1 MPQATRKVP
10 FQRVTHKL
18 RPKAELVASYCP
30 ACGQL
35 VAASPHVNLV
45 QFVETI
51 HACPQS
57 IAFRGP
63 TPAGYTKRYE

>member
-1 MPQATRKVP
+1 MPQANRRVS

-18 RPKAELVASYCP
+18 RPKAELHASHCP

-35 VAASPHVNLV
+35 VAARPHMHLL

-51 HACPQS
+51 HVCPES
-57 IAFRGP
+57 IAFRSSKP
-63 TPAGYTKRYE
+63 STQI